1 MLILVGYSPEVIQGA
16 YRIGDSTTNVIT
28 PMMATSG

>member
-1 MLILVGYSPEVIQGA
+1 VIQGA